1 MRESPVKDSTKGSRA
16 RPTSPA
22 IPETRYDLQVLRSLR
37 RIIRAVDLYNSKLRA
52 RYDLT
57 APQLLCLLNIV
68 EAGSTHPAAIARNVF
83 VSPSTTVG
91 ILDRLEARGL
101 IARERDHT
109 DRRVVNVTATARGR
123 QVARDA
129 PSPLQDSLA
138 SGLTR
143 LPIRTQTTIA
153 RSLDKV
159 VDLMEA
165 EFAEAAP
172 LLDGAEILSADLKN
186 SVGSAAKGTPT
197 KSGRSRR
204 RGQKSDSKP

>member
-1 MRESPVKDSTKGSRA
+1 VRDSTTGRGG
-16 RPTSPA
+16 RPASPP

-57 APQLLCLLNIV
+57 APQLVCLLNIV
-68 EAGSTHPAAIARNVF
+68 EAGSTHPAAIARSVF

-101 IARERDHT
+101 VVRERDRN
-109 DRRVVNVTATARGR
+109 DRRVVNVTGTTRGR
-123 QVARDA
+123 KVAREA

-138 SGLTR
+138 HGLTR
-143 LPIRTQTTIA
+143 LPSRAQATIA
-153 RSLDKV
+153 RSLGKV
-159 VDLMEA
+159 VELMEA

-172 LLDGAEILSADLKN
+172 LLDSAEVLSADLHN
-186 SVGSAAKGTPT
+186 SVAAPAGGKPG
-197 KSGRSRR
+197 KAARSRPGGR
-204 RGQKSDSKP
+204 KSNPNR